1 MHAPQSQGSRPGG
14 GDELGLGSA
23 RQVLLPT
30 PGCLGMC
37 AVSPLTQAVGCG
49 QGAGSRGPCLQHLF
63 QPCLT
68 RVRARPCYPPLQ
80 DARPHNCLQLQTAR
94 SSAPASDRNQRPSHF
109 HRGPG
114 RAAGPYCRVWGSLW
128 PLGTSKCPGPWGSP
142 RMLPLGCRE
151 SVPIERLPSLSLIRM
166 KLL

>member
-63 QPCLT
+63 QPWLT

-80 DARPHNCLQLQTAR
+80 DARSHNCLQLQTAQP
-94 SSAPASDRNQRPSHF
+94 SAPASTGT
-109 HRGPG
+109 RGRVTSIGGQGEQLAPT
-114 RAAGPYCRVWGSLW
+114 AGFGAPCGLW
-128 PLGTSKCPGPWGSP
+128 ALPNARGPWGSP
-142 RMLPLGCRE
+142 RMLPPGCRE
-151 SVPIERLPSLSLIRM
+151 SVPVERPPSLSLIRM